1 MEEKFKQLCVWPGT
15 VIGEGSIDKF
25 EQFIMDELGVRVK
38 YLTEVK
44 TLPDLENDKY
54 IPDTGGRNDAF
65 FYIHN
70 DDISKFAIPRLNMG
84 IRWWED
90 VIKYNDNKH
99 LYTKEFLKDHPATW

>member
-1 MEEKFKQLCVWPGT
+1 MENEFKQLCVWPGT
-15 VIGEGSIDKF
+15 LVGIENIDDFEKF
-25 EQFIMDELGVRVK
+25 FMNEFGVRVK
-38 YLTEVK
+38 YLTEVE
-44 TLPDLENDKY
+44 TLPDLENGKP

-70 DDISKFAIPRLNMG
+70 DDIGEFSIPRLNIG

-99 LYTKEFLKDHPATW
+99 LYTKEFLKLHPATW